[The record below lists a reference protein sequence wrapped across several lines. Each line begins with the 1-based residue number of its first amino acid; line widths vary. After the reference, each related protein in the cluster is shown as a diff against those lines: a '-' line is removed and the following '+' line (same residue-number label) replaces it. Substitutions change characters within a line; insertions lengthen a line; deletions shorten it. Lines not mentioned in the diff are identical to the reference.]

1 MDVESEN
8 QVNLRDLNRFLKIYK
23 NLMQETQGNK
33 DLSLAQSVDICFLQQ
48 IVQQKRDLAIDSI
61 LLNSGLI

>member
-23 NLMQETQGNK
+23 NLMQETLGNK
-33 DLSLAQSVDICFLQQ
+33 DLSLAQSVDICFL
-48 IVQQKRDLAIDSI
+48 
-61 LLNSGLI
+61 